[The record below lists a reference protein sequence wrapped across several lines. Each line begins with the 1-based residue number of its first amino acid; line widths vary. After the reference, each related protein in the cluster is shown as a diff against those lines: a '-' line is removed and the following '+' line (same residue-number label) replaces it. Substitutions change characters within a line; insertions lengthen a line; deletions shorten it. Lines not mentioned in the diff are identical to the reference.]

1 MAIFRWRGIS
11 ALVFAAALVAAWWLI
26 FGDRVVRSTLEEA
39 ATTSLGTQVDVGAVH
54 LNVLNTSLELRA
66 IAVAHPFDST
76 RNILEIGRAHV
87 VLERNPLLVKKIII
101 RELTVDSV
109 RSDVRRAR
117 PARRVAADGFLP
129 RALREV
135 KRFSAQFKVPLL
147 SLTPIDTIKSLVLDP
162 TQLKTVQAAQALTT
176 RADSTRRDVIARVQ
190 SLRLAETVDSAEA
203 LIAGLKD
210 KSPRS
215 LGIIGTRNAVRDV
228 RRLASRVDST
238 RRAVD
243 ALRRT
248 IGTEVDSLVAAV
260 RLVDEARKADYAFA
274 RSLLALPSFSA
285 PDIGP
290 ALFGPVSID
299 AFERGMYWV
308 MLARDYA
315 PPGLRPRESTGPK
328 RLRRAGTTVRFV
340 TPRSYPAFHLRTVA
354 LTLSLGESAGAARGE
369 YALRVNDVTSDPALV
384 GRPLRLSLT
393 RNARGSSVE
402 SLSISGSL
410 DHTGAVP
417 RQAIAARLAGL
428 RLPSFALPALPLR
441 VDLGAGTS
449 TLTLD
454 IAGDS
459 IAGRWTASALHARW
473 QNDSA
478 RIGASG
484 LNTLQSLVTRVVSG
498 IESIDVSAEIRGSI
512 RAPSLAV
519 HSNLDN
525 AVADNIKRVAGEQI
539 AKAEARVRAQVD
551 QLSERARALMLEKVA
566 EARAEA
572 EQRLREATERL
583 DRAKAD
589 LAVQLKAL
597 SGGLIG

>member
-1 MAIFRWRGIS
+1 
-11 ALVFAAALVAAWWLI
+11 
-26 FGDRVVRSTLEEA
+26 
-39 ATTSLGTQVDVGAVH
+39 
-54 LNVLNTSLELRA
+54 
-66 IAVAHPFDST
+66 
-76 RNILEIGRAHV
+76 
-87 VLERNPLLVKKIII
+87 
-101 RELTVDSV
+101 
-109 RSDVRRAR
+109 
-117 PARRVAADGFLP
+117 
-129 RALREV
+129 
-135 KRFSAQFKVPLL
+135 
-147 SLTPIDTIKSLVLDP
+147 
-162 TQLKTVQAAQALTT
+162 
-176 RADSTRRDVIARVQ
+176 
-190 SLRLAETVDSAEA
+190 
-203 LIAGLKD
+203 
-210 KSPRS
+210 
-215 LGIIGTRNAVRDV
+215 
-228 RRLASRVDST
+228 VDST

-340 TPRSYPAFHLRTVA
+340 TPRSYPAFHLRTVV
-354 LTLSLGESAGAARGE
+354 LTLALGESAGAARGE
-369 YALRVNDVTSDPALV
+369 YALRVNDVTTDPALV

-410 DHTGAVP
+410 DHTGAQP

-428 RLPSFALPALPLR
+428 RLPSFSLPALPLR

-459 IAGRWTASALHARW
+459 IAGRWTASAPHALW
-473 QNDSA
+473 QTDSA
-478 RIGASG
+478 RTAGFNG

-498 IESIDVSAEIRGSI
+498 IENIDVSAEIRGSI

-525 AVADNIKRVAGEQI
+525 AVADNIKRVAGEEI

-551 QLSERARALMLEKVA
+551 QLSERARALMLEKVT

-583 DRAKAD
+583 DRAKVD
-589 LAVQLKAL
+589 LAAQLKAL